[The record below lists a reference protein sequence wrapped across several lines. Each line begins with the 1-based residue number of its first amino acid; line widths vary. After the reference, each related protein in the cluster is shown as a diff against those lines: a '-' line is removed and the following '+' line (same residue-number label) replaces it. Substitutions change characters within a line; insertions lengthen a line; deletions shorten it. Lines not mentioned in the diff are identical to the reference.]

1 MKKNNFKFIS
11 PIWLMSSERSGSN
24 LIVQILDNHS
34 KICGPVIAYLIRFF
48 DKISSSSLTITKKK
62 LLINKLFDNKI
73 GSWKLKNL
81 KKINFSNNI
90 FDYIYHIFLEE
101 MKLNKKQ
108 FLFIKEN
115 KLSKQY
121 KIIKKISKNPRFIFL
136 IRDPRD
142 MALSW
147 KKIPNLRG
155 GIFRATNEWVN
166 DQKDFFKFKKKL
178 KKDKFIDIRYEDLTQ
193 NKTATLKKICKFLN
207 INFEKK
213 ITNFFENN
221 ETQEISKSQPGWNNL
236 SKSIFKNSNKYLKEL
251 NNNEIAYIEYR
262 TSKLLKKYRYKIY
275 NRKLDQKKFR
285 IIEKEMILKN
295 NKLMKKKEY
304 LKLSKKQRTS
314 FERLS
319 KTINMISNLN

>member
-1 MKKNNFKFIS
+1 MKKNNLKFNS
-11 PIWLMSSERSGSN
+11 PIWLLTTQRSGSN
-24 LIVQILDNHS
+24 LLTKMLDNHS
-34 KICGPVIAYLIRFF
+34 KICGPVIAYLITFL
-48 DKISSSSLTITKKK
+48 DKINSSSLTITKKK
-62 LLINKLFDNKI
+62 LLINKFFDSKI

-90 FDYIYHIFLEE
+90 LDYICHIFLKE
-101 MKLNKKQ
+101 MELNKKQ

-121 KIIKKISKNPRFIFL
+121 KIIKKISNNPRFIFL
-136 IRDPRD
+136 TRDPRD

-147 KKIPNLRG
+147 KKMPNLRG

-193 NKTATLKKICKFLN
+193 NKIVTQKKICKFLN
-207 INFEKK
+207 IKFEKK
-213 ITNFFENN
+213 IINFYENK
-221 ETQEISKSQPGWNNL
+221 ETQRISKSQPGWNNL

-262 TSKLLKKYRYKIY
+262 TFKLLKKNRYKIC
-275 NRKLDQKKFR
+275 NRKLDRKKFK

-295 NKLMKKKEY
+295 NKLMNKKEY
-304 LKLSKKQRTS
+304 LKLSNKQRAR
-314 FERLS
+314 FEKLS
-319 KTINMISNLN
+319 KTINMVSNLN